1 MLTELTALA
10 AGALA
15 LAQAAQ
21 EPARGWACASQKT
34 TGFSNASGE
43 WISVD
48 FAVQAKYVIL
58 PGRVAG
64 TAWEVRSGSR
74 SDLVEA
80 ACPEDFSRLEV
91 LHCRGTMTELKF
103 NRATGRFLR
112 AYLAGYWSYTPNA
125 PFFSKDGG
133 DTPLLEIGTCSKL

>member
-1 MLTELTALA
+1 MLTNLTALA
-10 AGALA
+10 ASALA
-15 LAQAAQ
+15 VTQAAQ
-21 EPARGWACASQKT
+21 EPVRGWACTSQKT
-34 TGFSNASGE
+34 TGFSNSSGE

-48 FAVQAKYVIL
+48 FAVQARYLIV
-58 PGRVAG
+58 PGSAPG
-64 TAWEVRSGSR
+64 TAWEVKSASR

-80 ACPEDFSRLEV
+80 SCPQGFSRLEV

-112 AYLAGYWSYTPNA
+112 AYLAGYWSFTPDA